1 MKINLKKLNKM
12 KTINK
17 LIELWLQAEDENR
30 KGKNESCLQIKR
42 KFDKNLKTISKSKQA
57 HIIEYLKSCG
67 A

>member
-1 MKINLKKLNKM
+1 M

-17 LIELWLQAEDENR
+17 LIELWLQAEEENR
-30 KGKNESCLQIKR
+30 KGKDKSSLKLKE

-57 HIIEYLKSCG
+57 HIIEYLESCG